1 MEITDRLVADIGGT
15 NARFAMLDEH
25 GDPQDSITLPCDDYE
40 NLPAALSHFL
50 VTQDINQLKHVAMA
64 VATPVTGDQVTLTNR
79 PQWSFSQQSLKKSLG
94 LDSLLV
100 LNDYSALALSIPH
113 LTTKDLTVIGPTMS
127 AKPGAIALI
136 GPGTGL
142 GVSGLVPA
150 YNADGSLLRYGT
162 LQGEGG
168 HVTLSVVTDREQ
180 AIYNVLEDK
189 YGHVS
194 AERVLSGPGLE
205 ELYQV
210 LLQLDSVSPE
220 PLLAHQIS
228 QRALQENDVR
238 CLEALNIFCA
248 LLGSCAGNLALTLG
262 ATGGVYIGGGIP
274 PKLGTFFLQ
283 SEFRERFESK
293 GRMRKILS
301 KMPTFVINAPYPAL
315 VGCAKTLQSS

>member
-1 MEITDRLVADIGGT
+1 MGITDQLVADIGGT
-15 NARFAMLDEH
+15 NARFAMLDDH
-25 GDPQDSITLPCDDYE
+25 GDPQDSITLPCDDHE

-50 VTQDINQLKHVAMA
+50 DTQNIRRLKHVAMA

-79 PQWSFSQQSLKKSLG
+79 PQWSFSQKELKESLG
-94 LDSLLV
+94 LDTLFV
-100 LNDYSALALSIPH
+100 LNDYAALALSIPH
-113 LTTKDLTVIGPTMS
+113 LSSDDVQVVGPDLSPQS
-127 AKPGAIALI
+127 GAIALI

-142 GVSGLVPA
+142 GVSGLVPV
-150 YNADGSLLRYGT
+150 YNTDGSLLRYGT

-180 AIYNVLEDK
+180 AIYNILEDR

-210 LLQLDSVSPE
+210 LLQLDNIAPE
-220 PLLAHQIS
+220 PLLAKQIS
-228 QRALQENDVR
+228 RRALQDKDAR
-238 CLEALNIFCA
+238 CLETLDIFCA

-274 PKLGTFFLQ
+274 PKLGDYFLQ
-283 SEFRERFESK
+283 SAFRERFESK

-301 KMPTFVINAPYPAL
+301 KMPTFVIQAPYPAL
-315 VGCAKTLQSS
+315 IGCAKTL